1 MKKQIGILMAIL
13 FAVITLMFSCAFEP
27 FTHTFSEEWS
37 SDETGHWHAVICLC
51 ENVEVEKFEHTFGE
65 WEVTKAATEETAGS
79 KKRVC
84 SVCGYEATEVIEK
97 LGHTHTFGD
106 WTITKE
112 ATVKAEGSKER
123 TCTACGYTATET
135 IEKLPHTHTFDD
147 WTTTKEATC
156 TENGERKATCTIC
169 GYEKTEGTDKAEH
182 SFGDFVSNNDA
193 TTEEN
198 VTKTRECSVC
208 GYKDTIV
215 VPKGFVLLK
224 GTTITGSESWP
235 TETSV
240 FVSGRSLTIPNLFVS
255 DHEVTRGE
263 YLEVMGSDPSSAPA
277 YDENGNKL
285 TGDAVL
291 NNPVNNVNWYHALV
305 YCNTLS
311 IKEDLEP
318 CYSINGETD
327 PDKWGTVPTSNN
339 TTWNSVECDFEANGY
354 RLPTEAEWEWLARG
368 GQNYK
373 YAGSGNIDDVAW
385 YKDNTNSTGTRE
397 VKTKAQNGYGLYD
410 MSGNVSEW
418 CWDWYV
424 DTIEASTGKYGAESG
439 DKRVK
444 RGGTWKTTYCTV
456 YEHSLSDGPYFP
468 HRECGFRVVRT
479 LD

>member
-1 MKKQIGILMAIL
+1 MKKQIGILIAIL

-51 ENVEVEKFEHTFGE
+51 ENVDVEKFEHTFGE
-65 WEVTKAATEETAGS
+65 WEVTQAATKETAGS

-147 WTTTKEATC
+147 WTTTKDATC

-182 SFGDFVSNNDA
+182 TFGDFVSNDDA
-193 TTEEN
+193 TTEED

-224 GTTITGSESWP
+224 GTTITG
-235 TETSV
+235 TETWTTTSKV

-263 YLEVMGSDPSSAPA
+263 YKAVMGSDPSTAKA
-277 YDENGNKL
+277 YDENGTEL
-285 TGDAVL
+285 TEVDDAS
-291 NNPVNNVNWYHALV
+291 NHPVNCVNWYNAIV
-305 YCNTLS
+305 YCNKLS
-311 IKEDLEP
+311 IMGNLTP

-327 PDKWGTVPTSNN
+327 PDKWGNVPIKKTESWDVTCN
-339 TTWNSVECDFEANGY
+339 FEADGY
-354 RLPTEAEWEWLARG
+354 RLPTEAEWEWFARG
-368 GQNYK
+368 GENYDF
-373 YAGSGNIDDVAW
+373 AGSGTLDDVAW
-385 YKDNTNSTGTRE
+385 HRDITTGTRK
-397 VKTKAQNGYGLYD
+397 VKTKDPNGYGLYD
-410 MSGNVSEW
+410 MSGNVNEW

-424 DTIEASTGKYGAESG
+424 YNIDVSTGEYGVASG
-439 DKRVK
+439 NSRVK
-444 RGGTWKTTYCTV
+444 RGGSWNNTATYCKV
-456 YEHSLSDGPYFP
+456 YYHGLSQDPYLSYAD
-468 HRECGFRVVRT
+468 CGFRVVRT